1 MLNPY
6 LLGVTLPA
14 YDFGMDVPPQTPQ
27 FNYDPNSGYSQQDFN
42 YAIDTYNKIYGNNG
56 AEPYGGVDK
65 YIDDTA
71 NMNQIY
77 ESPYDLKYEN
87 QVNEDIQNQ
96 FQDYMQQRAMQE
108 QQLQKKHQSQYYQIK
123 NGDTLSQIA
132 RAHGVSVEKLAKL
145 NGIKDINMIKSG
157 QLLRFDNGVNNR
169 YKSTFRKRN
178 VQNNTT
184 QIRKHTKVSTKGNG
198 TMLPEVVA
206 TVTRPV
212 KNKITNT
219 ERKSKPTNKILPK
232 KNITNK
238 KNQTKQKPSSLSDV
252 ILNIGRRINA
262 ENQNK
267 RLYDKFGNYIKK

>member
-1 MLNPY
+1 MNEFYQPY
-6 LLGVTLPA
+6 
-14 YDFGMDVPPQTPQ
+14 YDFDQEPI
-27 FNYDPNSGYSQQDFN
+27 QQGWIPDQN
-42 YAIDTYNKIYGNNG
+42 I
-56 AEPYGGVDK
+56 
-65 YIDDTA
+65 

-96 FQDYMQQRAMQE
+96 FYDYMQQRIMKE
-108 QQLQKKHQSQYYQIK
+108 QQLQKKHQSQYYHIK

-132 RAHGVSVEKLAKL
+132 RAHGISVEKLAKL
-145 NGIKDINMIKSG
+145 NDIRDINMIRSG
-157 QLLRFDNGVNNR
+157 QLLRFDNNVNNR

-206 TVTRPV
+206 TATRPV

-219 ERKSKPTNKILPK
+219 ERKSEPTNKILPK

>member
-1 MLNPY
+1 MNEFYQPY
-6 LLGVTLPA
+6 
-14 YDFGMDVPPQTPQ
+14 YDFDQEPI
-27 FNYDPNSGYSQQDFN
+27 QQGWIPDQN
-42 YAIDTYNKIYGNNG
+42 I
-56 AEPYGGVDK
+56 
-65 YIDDTA
+65 

-96 FQDYMQQRAMQE
+96 FQDYMQQRIMKE

-132 RAHGVSVEKLAKL
+132 RAHGISVEKLAKL
-145 NGIKDINMIKSG
+145 NDIRDINMIRSG
-157 QLLRFDNGVNNR
+157 QLLRFDNNVNNR

-206 TVTRPV
+206 TATRPV

-219 ERKSKPTNKILPK
+219 ERKSEPTNKILPK

>member
-1 MLNPY
+1 
-6 LLGVTLPA
+6 
-14 YDFGMDVPPQTPQ
+14 
-27 FNYDPNSGYSQQDFN
+27 
-42 YAIDTYNKIYGNNG
+42 
-56 AEPYGGVDK
+56 
-65 YIDDTA
+65 
-71 NMNQIY
+71 
-77 ESPYDLKYEN
+77 
-87 QVNEDIQNQ
+87 
-96 FQDYMQQRAMQE
+96 
-108 QQLQKKHQSQYYQIK
+108 
-123 NGDTLSQIA
+123 
-132 RAHGVSVEKLAKL
+132 
-145 NGIKDINMIKSG
+145 MIRSG
-157 QLLRFDNGVNNR
+157 QLLRFDNNVNNR

-206 TVTRPV
+206 TATRPV

-219 ERKSKPTNKILPK
+219 ERKSEPTNKILPK